1 MNEFKKD
8 LMARL
13 KQDIDKMQ
21 DKLKTIKCLKRWVQE
36 QRVDENEFYDLYYS
50 LNNVQQLAFRNFF

>member
-50 LNNVQQLAFRNFF
+50 LNNVQ